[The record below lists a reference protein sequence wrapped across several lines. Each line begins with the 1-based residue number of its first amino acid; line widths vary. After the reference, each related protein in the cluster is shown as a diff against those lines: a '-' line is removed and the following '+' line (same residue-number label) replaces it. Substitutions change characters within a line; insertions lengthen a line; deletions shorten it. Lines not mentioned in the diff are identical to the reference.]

1 MKYRILFMSFLFT
14 LAIVVPGIA
23 HDYRQGGIV
32 VEHPWARASAG
43 KMARSGAVYMVLGNE
58 GAEADKLVAV
68 ATTAA
73 KHASLHATVMEN
85 DVMKMRPVGAL
96 EIAPGA
102 PTVLQPGGLHI
113 MLMGLKKPLEEG
125 ATFPLALT
133 FEKAGTIEVEVVVQ
147 SPAAMMPGHM
157 GNAPDS

>member
-1 MKYRILFMSFLFT
+1 MKYRFLLTFLLVAAG
-14 LAIVVPGIA
+14 LAAPGLA

-43 KMARSGAVYMVLGNE
+43 KMARAGAVYMVIENTG
-58 GAEADKLVAV
+58 EAPDKLIAA
-68 ATTAA
+68 ATPAA
-73 KHASLHATVMEN
+73 KMASLHTTVMEDN
-85 DVMKMRPVGAL
+85 VMKMRPVGAL
-96 EIAPGA
+96 EVAPGE

-125 ATFPLALT
+125 ASFPLALT

-147 SPAAMMPGHM
+147 APAAMMPMHM
-157 GNAPDS
+157 GNTPDS